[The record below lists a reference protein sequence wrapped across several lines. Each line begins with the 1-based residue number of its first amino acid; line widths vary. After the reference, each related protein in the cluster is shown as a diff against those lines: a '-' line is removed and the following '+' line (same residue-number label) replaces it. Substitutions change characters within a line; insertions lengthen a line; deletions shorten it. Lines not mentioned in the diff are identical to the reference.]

1 MSNPGE
7 LSCAPEPCR
16 TTSEN
21 EFCGESALI
30 ERREDDW
37 PAVGIEI
44 GWACSGDALDRV
56 KTDGGAGLK
65 GPGVA
70 DEFGESGVAG
80 GVELLTEAADEAGGV
95 GAARGA

>member
-1 MSNPGE
+1 MTTRCQRGAAPAPKRSRISNPGE

-21 EFCGESALI
+21 EFCGESALT

-44 GWACSGDALDRV
+44 G
-56 KTDGGAGLK
+56 
-65 GPGVA
+65 
-70 DEFGESGVAG
+70 
-80 GVELLTEAADEAGGV
+80 
-95 GAARGA
+95 

>member
-21 EFCGESALI
+21 EFCGESALT

-44 GWACSGDALDRV
+44 G
-56 KTDGGAGLK
+56 
-65 GPGVA
+65 
-70 DEFGESGVAG
+70 
-80 GVELLTEAADEAGGV
+80 
-95 GAARGA
+95 